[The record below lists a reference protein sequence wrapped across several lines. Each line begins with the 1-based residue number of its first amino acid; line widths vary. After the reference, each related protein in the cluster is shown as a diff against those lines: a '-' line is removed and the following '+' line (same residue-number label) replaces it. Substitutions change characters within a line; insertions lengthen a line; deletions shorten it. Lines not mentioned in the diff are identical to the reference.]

1 SRERMAANSPPPPIH
16 SRSDTLRGMSPSSAA
31 SVTGANSAR
40 DPWYL
45 ATTPLETGP
54 WLVRMRWA
62 TVVVELLLLAMT
74 FALPALDLPLDHI
87 AWLILVDATMNAI
100 VARHLAVGG
109 SSRWPLAIALA
120 IQVLL
125 ITALIELTGGP
136 SNPFVVVYVLQ
147 IALALL
153 TIGRFPAIA
162 IGLFAIV
169 SYGVLIYRHAHE
181 LVPTHHR

>member
-1 SRERMAANSPPPPIH
+1 RLVANGARHALSERRRRRHAKRRRNKQHPNPTQQRVDSPRIHRLSSLRRRLPERMCGKLSHPPIH
-16 SRSDTLRGMSPSSAA
+16 SRNHPLRGMSSSSAA

-87 AWLILVDATMNAI
+87 AWLILVDATM
-100 VARHLAVGG
+100 
-109 SSRWPLAIALA
+109 
-120 IQVLL
+120 
-125 ITALIELTGGP
+125 
-136 SNPFVVVYVLQ
+136 
-147 IALALL
+147 
-153 TIGRFPAIA
+153 
-162 IGLFAIV
+162 
-169 SYGVLIYRHAHE
+169 
-181 LVPTHHR
+181 

>member
-40 DPWYL
+40 DPWSL

-87 AWLILVDATMNAI
+87 AWLILLDATVNAI
-100 VARHLAVGG
+100 VARQLTGASVQ
-109 SSRWPLAIALA
+109 SRWTAAIALA

-125 ITALIELTGGP
+125 ITALLELTGGP
-136 SNPFVVVYVLQ
+136 S
-147 IALALL
+147 
-153 TIGRFPAIA
+153 
-162 IGLFAIV
+162 
-169 SYGVLIYRHAHE
+169 
-181 LVPTHHR
+181 